1 MKQIIKLA
9 ELNMALTLANRAEI
23 AARAIKDEDA
33 IESAK
38 SKVVIAQENLDK
50 HCNSK
55 RLSGEMNKYSNRIDE
70 VAEALKSTGFDT
82 AVLDFF
88 G

>member
-9 ELNMALTLANRAEI
+9 ELNVALTMANREET
-23 AARAIKDEDA
+23 AARATKDEEA
-33 IESAK
+33 IELAK
-38 SKVVIAQENLDK
+38 LNVEMAQDALDK
-50 HCNSK
+50 QLSSK
-55 RLSGEMNKYSNRIDE
+55 KMESEFAKYESKLDE
-70 VAEALKSTGFDT
+70 VEEALIAAGFDT

>member
-9 ELNMALTLANRAEI
+9 ELNMALVMANRAET
-23 AARAIKDEDA
+23 AARATKNDEAIQLAKLNVEMAQDALDKQLESKKMDKEFVKYESKHDEVEDA
-33 IESAK
+33 LGA
-38 SKVVIAQENLDK
+38 A
-50 HCNSK
+50 
-55 RLSGEMNKYSNRIDE
+55 
-70 VAEALKSTGFDT
+70 GFDT

>member
-9 ELNMALTLANRAEI
+9 ELNMALVMANRAET
-23 AARAIKDEDA
+23 AARATKNDEAIQLAKLNVEMAQDALDKQLESKKMDKEFAKYESKHDEVEDA
-33 IESAK
+33 LRA
-38 SKVVIAQENLDK
+38 A
-50 HCNSK
+50 
-55 RLSGEMNKYSNRIDE
+55 
-70 VAEALKSTGFDT
+70 GFDT

>member
-9 ELNMALTLANRAEI
+9 ELNLALTLANRAEI
-23 AARAIKDEDA
+23 AARATKNEEA

-50 HCNSK
+50 QLNCK
-55 RLSGEMNKYSNRIDE
+55 RMEAEFAKYESDLDK
-70 VAEALKSTGFDT
+70 VSEALQAAGFDT
-82 AVLDFF
+82 AVMDFF